1 MAQNSEVKLLK
12 FSLLVVAIL
21 SLIEGLGYL
30 FAPAMVIKLTGGN
43 PIDFVWLRWVGG
55 VIIALGIG
63 TLMVFSKP
71 EKQGIFVLTTAMG
84 HLFAGLGLLYCWI
97 AHEYSGK
104 SQFLV
109 MTACLALVL
118 SALVFWGRSK
128 AKGIL

>member
-12 FSLLVVAIL
+12 FSLLVVAL
-21 SLIEGLGYL
+21 VALIEGLGYL

-43 PIDFVWLRWVGG
+43 PVDFAWLRWVGG

-71 EKQGIFVLTTAMG
+71 EKQGIFVLTTALA
-84 HLFAGLGLLYCWI
+84 HLLAGLGLLYSWI
-97 AHEYSGK
+97 THEYSGTTWFIAI
-104 SQFLV
+104 S
-109 MTACLALVL
+109 TCLALVL